1 MRSTYCVV
9 HTVHIHMICGTNEA
23 KRLKSTLRKFLLGK
37 AGMSICLCPGILTY
51 QQLVLDM
58 MLIGARYDLHVLS
71 GLSYCRINLSKQRK
85 QAKNNL

>member
-9 HTVHIHMICGTNEA
+9 HTVHIHMIRGKNEA
-23 KRLKSTLRKFLLGK
+23 KRLKSALCKFLLGTCK

-58 MLIGARYDLHVLS
+58 MLIGARYDVDW
-71 GLSYCRINLSKQRK
+71 C
-85 QAKNNL
+85 